1 MKKYLLSTG
10 ESTTKIEKYILD
22 LFRLYINIWP
32 SDIPG
37 RSDIGF
43 DFILT
48 DTKKDE
54 LANEVRSRV
63 RDLVNKIEK
72 KFSSTRNLEI
82 QIKGIDIIDEERAK
96 VIIDVND
103 YGEEIEVNLYEK

>member
-22 LFRLYINIWP
+22 LFRLHINIWP
-32 SDIPG
+32 NDIPG

-43 DFILT
+43 NFILT

-54 LANEVRSRV
+54 LVSEIRSRV
-63 RDLVNKIEK
+63 RELVEKIEK
-72 KFSSTRNLEI
+72 KFNSIRNISIEVKEI
-82 QIKGIDIIDEERAK
+82 DLIDEERARV
-96 VIIDVND
+96 VIEVND